1 MELRQLRSL
10 LVLAEELHFGRAA
23 DRLGIAQP
31 ALSRQIQQLET
42 ELQSP
47 LFIRSPRAVT
57 LTEMGREFVA
67 SIVPAIQQLES
78 AVANS
83 IGFARATRGRLR
95 IGVCSSLS
103 HRFAPTLLKRL
114 YQTSPQVRIDV
125 RELAAAEQVRTL
137 HSSEID
143 IGLAVLP
150 ATHPSLL
157 GRPIYPEPLVAMVG
171 SKSKISGRPVIRLE
185 DFAAEDFII
194 CPPYR

>member
-31 ALSRQIQQLET
+31 ALSRQIKQLET

-67 SIVPAIQQLES
+67 SIAPAIQQLES

-83 IGFARATRGRLR
+83 IGFVRAARGRLR
-95 IGVCSSLS
+95 IGSCSDLS
-103 HRFAPTLLKRL
+103 YRFTPALLERL
-114 YQTSPQVRIDV
+114 YQASPQ
-125 RELAAAEQVRTL
+125 RELMFGNCL
-137 HSSEID
+137 
-143 IGLAVLP
+143 LP
-150 ATHPSLL
+150 N
-157 GRPIYPEPLVAMVG
+157 R
-171 SKSKISGRPVIRLE
+171 SGRYTRRKLTSV
-185 DFAAEDFII
+185 
-194 CPPYR
+194 